1 MILSDKDITELVV
14 NYSENGLKR
23 PLIEPFKESQLQG
36 ASYDINISNII
47 YRFKNDFKT
56 IDIDDQSIIDSIYEE
71 TDISFGYTLK
81 PGEYILVTINEN
93 VNLTSTVIAHI
104 RPRTKLTRL
113 GLILSDQHCNPTY
126 TGILQ
131 LGLLNATP
139 YAIKIKP
146 GLTIGQFV
154 FEELKSEPTISRL
167 YENKK
172 DATYNNEKT
181 FIGSKIGEEKDKRIS
196 AFEDLLKGFLNE

>member
-139 YAIKIKP
+139 YAIRIKP